1 MDTFLYSTEI
11 TDVIVEGTAQSTTV
25 NVTSV
30 GIGEID
36 YENEEFPNTIW
47 YTKGIDNILLASVI
61 FLPICITGLVGN
73 LWVLYVLKINQHL
86 RTPSNLIVGNMA
98 VADLLSTIIYP
109 CFIFLY
115 DYFQNYQLGSVG
127 CKGEGSAECTIL
139 LASVISM
146 TAITYD
152 RLTAIVLPTDVKMD
166 KFKAKILICC
176 TWVVA
181 LLLSAPLTIF
191 RDYRERI
198 WKNFDEKYCV
208 EQSVVVNIYWYVIIT
223 ALVWLPLT
231 IQIMCYSAIFIKLN
245 KYEKVIVK
253 SLNRQHLGYK
263 RSAAKMM
270 FIVILTFMA
279 CRLPFTAF
287 IIYRHQMLKHNNASS
302 QADVKNMTKGLY
314 HSLWFSSK
322 YLLIVNAALN
332 PLIYSVTNLSFRNA
346 FKKSRLSRLIFKE
359 TRQQNNVK
367 PIYQKQKR
375 LKSSEDTKHMN
386 ICFIF
391 KKDLIKSTQER
402 DTSTKVVAINNII

>member
-1 MDTFLYSTEI
+1 MNTFIYYTEI
-11 TDVIVEGTAQSTTV
+11 TDATTEETTEFITT
-25 NVTSV
+25 NVTSAEV
-30 GIGEID
+30 GTID

-47 YTKGIDNILLASVI
+47 YNKGIHNILLNSVI
-61 FLPICITGLVGN
+61 FLPICIIGLVGN

-86 RTPSNLIVGNMA
+86 RTPTHLIVGNMA
-98 VADLLSTIIYP
+98 IADLLSTIIYP

-176 TWVVA
+176 TWVIA
-181 LLLSAPLTIF
+181 LLLSAPLAIF

-223 ALVWLPLT
+223 ALVWLPLI

-270 FIVILTFMA
+270 FIVILTFMV

-287 IIYRHQMLKHNNASS
+287 IIYRHQMLKNSNASS
-302 QADVKNMTKGLY
+302 RADVKNMVRRFKVQLNLG
-314 HSLWFSSK
+314 SN
-322 YLLIVNAALN
+322 LIIV
-332 PLIYSVTNLSFRNA
+332 I
-346 FKKSRLSRLIFKE
+346 
-359 TRQQNNVK
+359 
-367 PIYQKQKR
+367 
-375 LKSSEDTKHMN
+375 
-386 ICFIF
+386 
-391 KKDLIKSTQER
+391 
-402 DTSTKVVAINNII
+402 